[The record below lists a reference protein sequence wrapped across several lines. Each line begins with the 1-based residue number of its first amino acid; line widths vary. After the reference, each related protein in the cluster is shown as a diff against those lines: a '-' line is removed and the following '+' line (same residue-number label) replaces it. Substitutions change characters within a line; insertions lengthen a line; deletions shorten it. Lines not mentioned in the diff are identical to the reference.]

1 MAMVLSSCLISAGRP
16 ASTGTAG
23 GGGGGTSG
31 GGFDDIGKSPMFEVT
46 DQNRFVILQ
55 NPICFVKQ
63 TALDGSCRLEIS
75 PATVLPFCSFF
86 HFRERENLAIWQST
100 PIT

>member
-1 MAMVLSSCLISAGRP
+1 MAMVLSSCFISAGNP
-16 ASTGTAG
+16 ASAGMAG

-31 GGFDDIGKSPMFEVT
+31 GGFDDIGKSPMFEVV

-63 TALDGSCRLEIS
+63 TA
-75 PATVLPFCSFF
+75 A
-86 HFRERENLAIWQST
+86 
-100 PIT
+100 